1 MKVSFRCWKF
11 ELGPSCGRGIG
22 WLKAVNCSFREEVQF
37 NLVKVGMGQRFTL
50 LRLLEDLLPSS
61 TSDSCRGGLRCR
73 GVASTEHMTKSDE
86 GEAAV
91 SAGSH

>member
-11 ELGPSCGRGIG
+11 ELRPSCGRGIG
-22 WLKAVNCSFREEVQF
+22 WLKVVKCSFREGVQF
-37 NLVKVGMGQRFTL
+37 NLVKVGMGQRVYTVAATGGP
-50 LRLLEDLLPSS
+50 LPSS
-61 TSDSCRGGLRCR
+61 ISDSCRGGLWCR
-73 GVASTEHMTKSDE
+73 GMASTEQMRESDG